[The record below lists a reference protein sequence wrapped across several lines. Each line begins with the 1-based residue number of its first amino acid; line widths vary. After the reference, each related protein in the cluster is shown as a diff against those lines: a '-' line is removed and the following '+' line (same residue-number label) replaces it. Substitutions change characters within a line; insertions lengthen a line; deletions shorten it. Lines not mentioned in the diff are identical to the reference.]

1 MGTKGLANKFLVTMQ
16 LFSHIS
22 LTMSKCVF
30 IFLKE
35 LSVLGFSSLF
45 TPSRNGHG
53 PPDTFDIVKLV
64 NSTYELLQQQQR
76 NIKQLTDL
84 EQKWVQCWPYI
95 RIYVVHL
102 DVFSGSCPIIFIYQ
116 ISWYHCTVCNF
127 PPICLLFF

>member
-1 MGTKGLANKFLVTMQ
+1 MGTKGLENKFLVTMQ

-84 EQKWVQCWPYI
+84 EQK
-95 RIYVVHL
+95 
-102 DVFSGSCPIIFIYQ
+102 
-116 ISWYHCTVCNF
+116 
-127 PPICLLFF
+127 